1 MAHGVQKELQGTHA
15 EHKNRPSSQ
24 NIKTGRVNMKPEVVQ
39 TPARGVVVSASASVL
54 VGRVVDS
61 RPGLTKTL

>member
-1 MAHGVQKELQGTHA
+1 
-15 EHKNRPSSQ
+15 
-24 NIKTGRVNMKPEVVQ
+24 MKPEVVQ

-61 RPGLTKTL
+61 WPGLTKTL